1 MVDPLSDALALVN
14 ARCRIAGGFQ
24 AGGDWSVRL
33 RPEPLLKIDALV
45 EGRCWLLA
53 DGHPPVRLQAGDA
66 VVLSRTGASTLCSDP
81 ALPPAEADDVLA
93 SVGGGPLK
101 QAGSGHEVVIIG
113 GHVEV
118 GRGGEELLLPV
129 LSRLTHVA
137 GDAAAAAELRRLLHR
152 LLAETTAGQPG
163 AAFAAAQY
171 AQLLL
176 VQVLRLALAQQAA
189 IPPGWLRLLADPA
202 LRPALTLLHQ
212 DPARNWSLD
221 ELARAAAMS
230 RSTFATRFRAT
241 AGQPPLAYLARWRI
255 RLAERALR
263 DTDTTIAAL
272 ATGLGYGSESSFSH
286 AFARITGTTPGR
298 YRRARP

>member
-1 MVDPLSDALALVN
+1 
-14 ARCRIAGGFQ
+14 
-24 AGGDWSVRL
+24 
-33 RPEPLLKIDALV
+33 
-45 EGRCWLLA
+45 
-53 DGHPPVRLQAGDA
+53 
-66 VVLSRTGASTLCSDP
+66 
-81 ALPPAEADDVLA
+81 
-93 SVGGGPLK
+93 
-101 QAGSGHEVVIIG
+101 VIIG

-137 GDAAAAAELRRLLHR
+137 GDAAAAAELRRLLQR

-176 VQVLRLALAQQAA
+176 VQVLRLALAQQAT

-221 ELARAAAMS
+221 ELARAA
-230 RSTFATRFRAT
+230 
-241 AGQPPLAYLARWRI
+241 
-255 RLAERALR
+255 
-263 DTDTTIAAL
+263 
-272 ATGLGYGSESSFSH
+272 GLGYGSESSFSH

-298 YRRARP
+298 YRRARAWCPSPLTAAPDPVRAAAGGPPAAERGRPGGRRGGPRPPGPG